1 MFISSPQIPKFQSVD
16 EIQHWILGSILD
28 CGEETEPR
36 GMKTLEI
43 YPVIFTLLNPRR
55 RCITNSERKWSFP
68 LALGEFCWHLSAS
81 DELDFIEFYAPQWR
95 NFAEDNATIRGS
107 CYGRKVFQR
116 SANPLSQWERTI
128 QLLKEDSHSRRAVL
142 YFNDSS
148 DNFEAFSKDVPCASS
163 LQFLVRD
170 GRVHAVTHMRSND
183 AIWGLPYDIFLFTM
197 LQELMSCE
205 LNLELGTYSH
215 SVASLHI
222 YERHFNL
229 AEKILRNDYESFE
242 MPVMENPKQAF
253 EFLRVESITRKQGFL
268 PESKLNNYWK
278 DIALILGWY
287 SSVKWNNENHTNY
300 LKEIDSPY
308 KSLLANTK
316 IKKQSAVKAAS

>member
-1 MFISSPQIPKFQSVD
+1 MFTSNTQIPSFQSAD
-16 EIQHWILGSILD
+16 EIQHWILNSILSS
-28 CGEETEPR
+28 GEQAEPR
-36 GMKTLEI
+36 GMKTLEVC
-43 YPVIFTLLNPRR
+43 PVIFTLLNPRK
-55 RCITNSERKWSFP
+55 RCITNAERKWSFP
-68 LALGEFCWHLSAS
+68 LALGEFCWHISAS

-116 SANPLSQWERTI
+116 HSGSLSQWERTV
-128 QLLKEDSHSRRAVL
+128 QLLKEDLHSRRAVL

-148 DNFEAFSKDVPCASS
+148 NDFEAFSKDVPCASS
-163 LQFLVRD
+163 LQFIVRE
-170 GRVHAVTHMRSND
+170 GKVNAVTHMRSND

-197 LQELMSCE
+197 LQELIACE

-229 AEKILRNDYESFE
+229 AEKILKNDYESFE
-242 MPVMENPKQAF
+242 MPLMESPEQAF
-253 EFLRVESITRKQGFL
+253 ELLKAESVARKQGFL
-268 PESKLNNYWK
+268 PALNLNNYWK
-278 DIALILGWY
+278 DLSLVLGWY
-287 SSVKWNNENHTNY
+287 SSIKWNNENCIEY
-300 LKEIDSPY
+300 LKEINSSY

-316 IKKQSAVKAAS
+316 IKKQSAANVAP